1 MRISLTVAVLAL
13 VLSGCISI
21 YRLDVP
27 QGNIVGPEMIE
38 KLKPGMTR
46 AQVRF
51 VLGTPLISDPFHADR
66 WDYVYLNQKSSSAP
80 SATRRLTAI
89 FSGDTL
95 LRLEGDLVPAPPP
108 GASTTPAPATA
119 ASSRTD

>member
-1 MRISLTVAVLAL
+1 MRIALIVPVLAL

-21 YRLDVP
+21 YRMDVP

-38 KLKPGMTR
+38 KVKPGMTR

-66 WDYVYLNQKSSSAP
+66 WDYVYLDRKSP
-80 SATRRLTAI
+80 GATRRLTAI
-89 FSGDTL
+89 FSGDAL
-95 LRLEGDLVPAPPP
+95 LRLEGDVVPAPSPP
-108 GASTTPAPATA
+108 GASTAPATA